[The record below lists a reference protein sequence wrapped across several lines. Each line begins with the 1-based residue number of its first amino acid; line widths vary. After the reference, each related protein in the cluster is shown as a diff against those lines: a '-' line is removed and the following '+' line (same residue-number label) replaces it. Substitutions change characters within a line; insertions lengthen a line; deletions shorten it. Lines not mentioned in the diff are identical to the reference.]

1 METVTLKMEASLLEE
16 IDSTLAN
23 NRYSTRTEFIR
34 DAIRCKLTA
43 FEKEE
48 TIRKLTA
55 MRGYMKGKVKS
66 NISEEQ
72 AKEEAFQELKYELEN
87 GKKDVAYERLVK
99 KLGIRSK

>member
-1 METVTLKMEASLLEE
+1 MQAVTLKMEDSLLEE
-16 IDSTLAN
+16 IDASLAKH
-23 NRYSTRTEFIR
+23 RYSTRTEFMR
-34 DAIRCKLTA
+34 DAIRCKLTE

-48 TIRKLTA
+48 AIRNLTA

-66 NISEEQ
+66 NMTEQ
-72 AKEEAFQELKYELEN
+72 EAGERAFKELEYEMKT

>member
-1 METVTLKMEASLLEE
+1 MQTVTLKMEDSLLEE
-16 IDSTLAN
+16 IDSTLAKH
-23 NRYSTRTEFIR
+23 RYSTRTEFMR

-48 TIRKLTA
+48 AIRKLA
-55 MRGYMKGKVKS
+55 AYKGFLKGKARM
-66 NISEEQ
+66 SEEQ
-72 AKEEAFQELKYELEN
+72 AKEEAFQELKDELET